1 MNDALISPRR
11 HFCYPTEDAQNQR
24 VTKSNCIKPPKRRW
38 WVEWLRNLQSAVIPH
53 SDNHPI
59 IINMPNPNSWMQKAV
74 LSGKYNTTTQFW
86 KKKGYLFR
94 KHQDTASTADI
105 LDSFL
110 SPQKL
115 IYVLQVKAT
124 NFLEKQ
130 LFLNTWI
137 GSEIFNVS
145 P

>member
-1 MNDALISPRR
+1 MMGG
-11 HFCYPTEDAQNQR
+11 
-24 VTKSNCIKPPKRRW
+24 VTQKA
-38 WVEWLRNLQSAVIPH
+38 AVIPH

-74 LSGKYNTTTQFW
+74 LSGKYNTATRFW
-86 KKKGYLFR
+86 KKKGIYLESIEMLLV
-94 KHQDTASTADI
+94 AADI

-110 SPQKL
+110 SPLKL

-137 GSEIFNVS
+137 RSEIFNVS